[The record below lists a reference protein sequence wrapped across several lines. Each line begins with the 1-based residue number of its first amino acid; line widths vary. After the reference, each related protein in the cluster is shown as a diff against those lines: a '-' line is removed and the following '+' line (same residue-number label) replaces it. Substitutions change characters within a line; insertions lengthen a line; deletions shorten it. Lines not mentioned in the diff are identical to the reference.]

1 MKESFDIYG
10 FFYQLN
16 GLKCRKYLDIKRK
29 KCTFGLPDLH
39 VVMMNPGKSKPENE
53 LQYTGRE
60 VRAVADRTQHQIMRL
75 MDNCG
80 FDYCRILNLSDVQEP
95 NSEKLY
101 ELLPELESRQ
111 AMHSIFHPDRE
122 KDLEA
127 FFVRGIPVIF
137 AWGVHD
143 SLNELARRAT
153 EKIRTETAFGIKKE
167 GSEFAYYHPLP
178 PNYHKQQQWVKQITR
193 QLKNS
198 KIPI

>member
-1 MKESFDIYG
+1 MKESFDIRG

-16 GLKCRKYLDIKRK
+16 GLKCRKYLDVKRK
-29 KCTFGLPDLH
+29 TCTNGLPDLL
-39 VVMMNPGKSKPENE
+39 VVMMNPGKSKPENGV
-53 LQYTGRE
+53 QYNGRE
-60 VRAVADRTQHQIMRL
+60 ARAVADRTQHQIMRL
-75 MDNCG
+75 MRNCG

-95 NSEKLY
+95 NSGKLY

-127 FFVRGIPVIF
+127 LIVRGIPVIF

-143 SLNELARRAT
+143 SLTELARRAT
-153 EKIRTETAFGIKKE
+153 EKIRTETVFGMKKE

-178 PNYHKQQQWVKQITR
+178 PNYHKQQQWVKQISK
-193 QLKNS
+193 QLNNA